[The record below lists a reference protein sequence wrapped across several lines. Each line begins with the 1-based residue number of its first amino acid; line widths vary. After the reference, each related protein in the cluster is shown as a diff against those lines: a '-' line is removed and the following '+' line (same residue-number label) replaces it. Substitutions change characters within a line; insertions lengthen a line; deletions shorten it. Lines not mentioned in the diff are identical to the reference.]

1 METLLIGI
9 PQQRYHGTADG
20 RSRVIDS
27 PLPSGIIPC
36 ATGMCLSKAGETDQK
51 IWLRSSMVEQLT
63 LNQLVEGSNPPGV
76 TNKKYLHPE
85 LTP

>member
-9 PQQRYHGTADG
+9 PQQPYHGTADG

-36 ATGMCLSKAGETDQK
+36 AS
-51 IWLRSSMVEQLT
+51 WLRSSMVEQLT

-76 TNKKYLHPE
+76 TRKAQI
-85 LTP
+85 